1 MRIRPTARR
10 LATLPLIS
18 VVGVA
23 LLAGCG
29 KTADPGAT
37 PTFAP
42 TGAVLSQTLGAMATN

>member
-10 LATLPLIS
+10 LAILPLIA

-29 KTADPGAT
+29 KTAD
-37 PTFAP
+37 
-42 TGAVLSQTLGAMATN
+42 LGAMATD

>member
-10 LATLPLIS
+10 LATLAFIA

-29 KTADPGAT
+29 KTAEPGAT
-37 PTFAP
+37 PTSSP
-42 TGAVLSQTLGAMATN
+42 TDAMMSGSPSAMATN